1 MATNYTSA
9 NIGFYIET
17 TDIEELNNPEL
28 IAQIKNLIV
37 KKKIAGFTLVDYTN
51 SLPPCP
57 ILKPTLNSEEKYLI
71 IKAISPGKLYM
82 GKITSGYKI
91 LAYMD
96 DNNTM
101 WEIATNGENKILD
114 VDICQHQFFT
124 NQTIP
129 IEYKIF
135 KSIEKITNSIDTTIV
150 SYPNV
155 YNNMESFEYKIILSA
170 ILRGYLTTG
179 KTYLEFVE
187 KQIVIETINII
198 QKIGPWKIIN
208 VGSLKESKCVFMCGD
223 IEEQVWIIVTDCEI
237 NNVTEVFMITNFL

>member
-9 NIGFYIET
+9 NIGFYVQST
-17 TDIEELNNPEL
+17 NIEELDNSEL
-28 IAQIKNLIV
+28 VEQIKNLIV
-37 KKKIAGFTLVDYTN
+37 KKKLASFTLVDYTY

-71 IKAISPGKLYM
+71 IKAISPGKLYV
-82 GKITSGYKI
+82 GKITLGYKI
-91 LAYMD
+91 MAYMD

-101 WEIATNGENKILD
+101 WEIATNSENKIID
-114 VDICQHQFFT
+114 VCICHHQFLA

-135 KSIEKITNSIDTTIV
+135 KSIEKITSSIDTTIV
-150 SYPNV
+150 SCPNV

-187 KQIVIETINII
+187 KQIVIDTIGII
-198 QKIGPWKIIN
+198 QQIGPWKIIN
-208 VGSLKESKCVFMCGD
+208 VESLKESKYVFMCGNN
-223 IEEQVWIIVTDCEI
+223 EEQVWIIVTDCEI
-237 NNVTEVFMITNFL
+237 NNVTEVFMVTDFL